1 MSRGEKKKK
10 KAVSFRFGTSTVER
24 LKQRAAETGSAQ
36 GVLAERYI
44 EEGLRMD
51 DHPGIS
57 FRDGGSGRR
66 PALLGTRL
74 DVAEVI
80 ETLHQN
86 SSSVTETADYLDLS
100 PAQVETAI
108 RYYAEYQDEVDA
120 WIAQSRAIAEREREL
135 WVKREA
141 ALAR

>member
-1 MSRGEKKKK
+1 MAREDKK
-10 KAVSFRFGTSTVER
+10 KAVSFRFDSGTVER
-24 LKQRAAETGSAQ
+24 LKERSAELGSAQ

-51 DHPGIS
+51 GHPGIS

-74 DVAEVI
+74 DVAQVI
-80 ETLHQN
+80 ETLRQN
-86 SSSVTETADYLDLS
+86 GASVDETADYLDLS
-100 PAQVETAI
+100 PAQVETAV
-108 RYYAEYQDEVDA
+108 RYYAEYQVEVDA
-120 WIAQSRAIAEREREL
+120 WIAQSQAIAERERDL
-135 WVKREA
+135 WTKREA

>member
-1 MSRGEKKKK
+1 MARGDKK
-10 KAVSFRFGTSTVER
+10 KAVSFRFDPGTVER
-24 LKQRAAETGSAQ
+24 LKERSAEVGSAQ

-51 DHPGIS
+51 GHPGIS

-74 DVAEVI
+74 DVAQVI
-80 ETLHQN
+80 ETLRQN
-86 SSSVTETADYLDLS
+86 GASVDETADYLDLS
-100 PAQVETAI
+100 PAQVETAV
-108 RYYAEYQDEVDA
+108 RYYAEFQVEVDA
-120 WIAQSRAIAEREREL
+120 WIAQSQAIAERERDL
-135 WVKREA
+135 WTKREA

>member
-1 MSRGEKKKK
+1 MARGDKK
-10 KAVSFRFGTSTVER
+10 KAVSFRFDAGTVER
-24 LKQRAAETGSAQ
+24 LTERSAEVGSGQ

-51 DHPGIS
+51 VHPGIA

-66 PALLGTRL
+66 PSLLGTRL

-80 ETLHQN
+80 ETLRQN
-86 SSSVTETADYLDLS
+86 SSSVDQTADYLDLS
-100 PAQVETAI
+100 PAQVETAV
-108 RYYAEYQDEVDA
+108 RYYAEYQGEVDA
-120 WIAQSRAIAEREREL
+120 WIAQSRAIAERERDL
-135 WVKREA
+135 GKKREA

>member
-1 MSRGEKKKK
+1 MANGEKK
-10 KAVSFRFGTSTVER
+10 KAVSFRFGTSTIER
-24 LKQRAAETGSAQ
+24 LKERSAETGSAQ

-44 EEGLRMD
+44 EEGLQMD
-51 DHPGIS
+51 DHPGIY

-80 ETLHQN
+80 ETLRQN
-86 SSSVTETADYLDLS
+86 SSSVAEAADYLDLS
-100 PAQVETAI
+100 PAQVEMAV
-108 RYYAEYQDEVDA
+108 RYYAEYQRDVDA

-135 WVKREA
+135 SAKREA

>member
-1 MSRGEKKKK
+1 MARGDKK
-10 KAVSFRFGTSTVER
+10 KAVSFRFDAGTVER
-24 LKQRAAETGSAQ
+24 LKERSAEVGSGQ

-51 DHPGIS
+51 VHPGIA

-66 PALLGTRL
+66 PSLLGTRL

-80 ETLHQN
+80 ETLRQN
-86 SSSVTETADYLDLS
+86 SSSVAEAADYLDLS
-100 PAQVETAI
+100 PAQVETAV
-108 RYYAEYQDEVDA
+108 RYYAEYRGEVDA
-120 WIAQSRAIAEREREL
+120 WIARSRAIAEREREL
-135 WVKREA
+135 WTKREA

>member
-1 MSRGEKKKK
+1 MARGDKK
-10 KAVSFRFGTSTVER
+10 KAVSFRFDTSTVER
-24 LKQRAAETGSAQ
+24 LKERSAEVGSAQ
-36 GVLAERYI
+36 GLLAERYI

-51 DHPGIS
+51 AHPGIS

-66 PALLGTRL
+66 PALSGTRH
-74 DVAEVI
+74 DVAQII
-80 ETLHQN
+80 ETLRQN
-86 SSSVTETADYLDLS
+86 GASVDEAADYLDLS
-100 PAQVETAI
+100 PAQVETAV

-135 WVKREA
+135 WTKREA